1 MKILLRNQNQD
12 DWQLVESA
20 TYNQEKELHHLLYDS
35 PSLISIE
42 EIRPDSGPLVFAIR
56 EFGLSV
62 GSIDLLAFSAR
73 GDIAII
79 ECKLATN
86 TEIKRKVIGQVL
98 DYGAHLWEMQY
109 DELDDKVR
117 EREGESLADLMQN
130 AVDPAEWDEERFRS
144 NVADTLSGGNF
155 MLIIVVDE
163 INDELSR
170 IVSFMNVCGNP
181 SFDFAALEMRRFQ
194 SDNSEML
201 VPRVIGP
208 VRTTKSKSKTKAH
221 RKWDES
227 SFFLELETRFSAI
240 EADVAKRILEWAYK
254 KNIPVWWGEGT
265 RTGSFVPTLNHKDQD
280 HQLFAVYTYGTVEI
294 YFQWYQY
301 KAPFDDETKRLE
313 LLHRLNEIEG
323 VDIPPDR
330 ITKRPNIKLSVF
342 AEEDSM
348 ERLLTIYD
356 WVVEEIKNS

>member
-1 MKILLRNQNQD
+1 MKILLRNQDQD

-35 PSLISIE
+35 PSLISID
-42 EIRPDSGPLVFAIR
+42 EIRPDSGPLVLAIR
-56 EFGLSV
+56 ELGLSV

-73 GDIAII
+73 GDIAVI
-79 ECKLATN
+79 ECKLAAN

-130 AVDPAEWDEERFRS
+130 AVNPAEWDEELFRN
-144 NVADTLSGGNF
+144 NVADTLSSGNF

-170 IVSFMNVCGNP
+170 IVSFMNVCRKP

-201 VPRVIGP
+201 VPRVFGP
-208 VRTTKSKSKTKAH
+208 VRTTKTPPRPPVHK
-221 RKWDES
+221 KWDEV
-227 SFFLELETRFSAI
+227 SFFSELESRFSLV
-240 EADVAKRILEWAYK
+240 EVGVAKRILEWAYK
-254 KNIPVWWGEGT
+254 NNIPVWWGEGT
-265 RTGSFVPTLNHKDQD
+265 RTGSFVPTLKIMDRD
-280 HQLFAVYTYGTVEI
+280 YPLFAVYTYGKVEI

-301 KAPFDDETKRLE
+301 REPFDNEAKRLE
-313 LLHRLNEIEG
+313 LLQKLNQFDG
-323 VDIPPDR
+323 VDLPADSINR
-330 ITKRPNIKLSVF
+330 RPNINLSLF
-342 AEEDSM
+342 AEEESLD
-348 ERLLTIYD
+348 RLITIFD
-356 WVVEEIKNS
+356 WIVEEFQTS